1 MASSATGAHPPR
13 CSPPASRTCGR
24 GAGKCSWRPWGVGSS
39 TPAARQTRGHWAA
52 RRGYSARF
60 PRGMVDK
67 QPGIIYDTTMPVYQ
81 VVIDTNVWIA
91 ALRSKRGASH
101 KLLSLI
107 GSGKYEA
114 NISVPLVPEYEDTAK
129 RLVGEIA
136 LTERD
141 IDDIL
146 DYVCAVANHRRIYY
160 LWR

>member
-1 MASSATGAHPPR
+1 
-13 CSPPASRTCGR
+13 
-24 GAGKCSWRPWGVGSS
+24 
-39 TPAARQTRGHWAA
+39 
-52 RRGYSARF
+52 
-60 PRGMVDK
+60 MVDK

-114 NISVPLVPEYEDTAK
+114 NISVPLILEYEDTAK
-129 RLVGEIA
+129 RLVGEIP

-160 LWR
+160 LWRPFLSDPGDDMILELAVTAECNFIVTYNQSDFAGIEQFGLITLTPKEFLRKIGVLS